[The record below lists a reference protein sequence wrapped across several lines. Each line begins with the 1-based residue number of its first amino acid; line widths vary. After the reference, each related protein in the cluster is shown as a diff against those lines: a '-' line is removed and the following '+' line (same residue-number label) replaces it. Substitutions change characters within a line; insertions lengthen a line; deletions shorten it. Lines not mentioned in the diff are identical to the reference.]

1 MSESARFAETADM
14 AEFEY
19 LHTSSRENI
28 SGRKGA
34 EQWLEINSLK
44 GEPDLLFQKLVNDS
58 NYLCILGLYDNHPFG
73 FLIAEQTQLQG
84 ELSVDI
90 REVFVD
96 PEARE
101 VGIGE
106 VMMDFLLEWAQS
118 ASAAT
123 LTSRALPGDRELKN
137 FFERYKVTA
146 RLIEV
151 VRRL

>member
-1 MSESARFAETADM
+1 MSESARFAEISDLV
-14 AEFEY
+14 EFEY
-19 LHTSSRENI
+19 LHASSRENI
-28 SGRKGA
+28 NGRKGA

-44 GEPDLLFQKLVNDS
+44 GDSDVLFQNLVNDS
-58 NYLCILGLYDNHPFG
+58 NYLCVLGLYEDHPFG

-106 VMMDFLLEWAQS
+106 AMMDFLLEWARS

-151 VRRL
+151 ARRL